1 LPLSI
6 LDQSSSRIEIIGY
19 ENNLFTNA
27 PRALRG
33 MGLGIRV
40 DHTLLQQRPPVRLGL
55 LRSHDGRPGETPR
68 EQHIGDGAISR
79 RRDVDP

>member
-1 LPLSI
+1 LSI

-19 ENNLFTNA
+19 ENNRFTNA

-55 LRSHDGRPGETPR
+55 LRSHDGRPGR
-68 EQHIGDGAISR
+68 DSARAAYR
-79 RRDVDP
+79 RWRDFPPT